1 MQDEEKRGYMD
12 IHEYQAKQI
21 LRHYGIATPEFVV
34 ATTQNEILEIV
45 KTKGWEQAVL
55 KVQVHAGGRGK
66 AGGVKIARSAKEME
80 DCATQLIGMR
90 IVNNQTGP
98 KGIIAHQLLVTPVV
112 EIKRE
117 YYLGAVIDRKK
128 GEAMLI
134 LSPEGGIDIE
144 VIAEKYPNKI
154 LKIPITESGSI
165 RNYNLL
171 RLVDFMGWT
180 GKLAEQGKNL
190 TSAVAK
196 AFVEIDASLIEINP
210 LVETEQGELVVLDAK
225 ISVDDNAL
233 FRQKQIASFYDPT
246 QLPEAER
253 EAKIHDLAYIAL
265 DGNIGC
271 MVNGAGL
278 AMATMDIIQ
287 LAGGKPANFLDVGGG
302 ASEEKVAAGFK
313 IILSDTNV
321 KVILVN
327 IFGGIMNCETLA
339 AGIISAAGQLKL
351 TVPLIVR
358 MEGTN
363 VEQGRKLLEKTHLG
377 ITIAASID
385 EAAKLAVEAT
395 KGDK

>member
-1 MQDEEKRGYMD
+1 MD

-21 LRHYGIATPEFVV
+21 LRHYGISIPEFVV
-34 ATTQNEILEIV
+34 SSASNEVLETA
-45 KTKGWEQAVL
+45 KRKGWDQAVL

-66 AGGVKIARSAKEME
+66 AGGVKIARNLKELE
-80 DCATQLIGMR
+80 DHASKLIGMK

-98 KGIIAHQLLVTPVV
+98 KGIIANQIMITPLV
-112 EIKRE
+112 EIKKE

-128 GEAMLI
+128 AEAMMI
-134 LSPEGGIDIE
+134 LSPEGGMDIE
-144 VIAEKYPNKI
+144 ELAEKHPHKI
-154 LKIPITESGSI
+154 LKIPITGSGTI
-165 RNYNLL
+165 RNYNLI
-171 RLVDFMGWT
+171 RIVDFMGWT
-180 GKLAEQGKNL
+180 GKLAEQGKAL
-190 TSAVAK
+190 ALAVAK
-196 AFVEIDASLIEINP
+196 AFVETDASLMEINP
-210 LVETEQGELVVLDAK
+210 LVETEQGDLVALDAK

-265 DGNIGC
+265 EGNIGC

-287 LAGGKPANFLDVGGG
+287 LAGGTPANFLDVGGG
-302 ASEEKVAAGFK
+302 ASEEKVAAGFR
-313 IILSDTNV
+313 IILSDPHV
-321 KVILVN
+321 KAILVN

-339 AGIISAAGQLKL
+339 AGIVSAAGQLKL

-363 VEQGRKLLEKTHLG
+363 VEQGRKLLEKSELG
-377 ITIAASID
+377 ITIAGSLD
-385 EAAKLAVEAT
+385 EAAKLAVEAA
-395 KGDK
+395 KRGE